1 MDVVHNRPRLPSLTG
16 LRFFA
21 ALSVFIFH
29 AMLPNS
35 PIPPFLPVNFFAD
48 PQLAHNSAVVVGK
61 LGFLGVSFFFI
72 LSGFVLT
79 WSWKEGQSKLL
90 FIRRRIV
97 KIFPNHLT
105 LWVVCMVLF
114 AAAITPWK
122 SWLPNFFLIHAW
134 FPQNYINAGVNTP
147 SWTLS
152 CEFLFYVLFPFLVP
166 LILRIPAK
174 YLWYGAAAM
183 VLGMAAVEL
192 VNVHLIPSSEKSEL
206 TPIPVLQLWFGYLF
220 PPVRLFEFF
229 LGVFIARIVAEGRWL
244 RVPIWAT
251 LLGCLAGYLVAMY
264 TPFVVG
270 FFLATAIPLALLIG
284 AAATSD
290 IEGRSRFLS
299 SRFVVWL
306 GDISFA
312 FYICQGVALF
322 YVRHQMGDVAFSA
335 PIAILVILALFFL
348 NILMAWLLH
357 TFVESPAMRHLARPK
372 RKPKPAAPASVPVGV
387 PVKPAIPQTHVAGD

>member
-1 MDVVHNRPRLPSLTG
+1 MSDRPRLPSLTG

-21 ALSVFIFH
+21 ALSVFVFH
-29 AMLPNS
+29 SMLPNS
-35 PIPPFLPVNFFAD
+35 PIPPFHPVNFFAD
-48 PQLAHNSAVVVGK
+48 PDLAHNSAVVVGK
-61 LGFLGVSFFFI
+61 MGFLGVSFFFI

-79 WSWKEGQSKLL
+79 WSWKDGQSKLL
-90 FIRRRIV
+90 FIRRRVV

-105 LWVVCMVLF
+105 LWVICMVLF

-122 SWLPNFFLIHAW
+122 AWLPNFFLIHAW

-166 LILRIPAK
+166 LIMKIPAK
-174 YLWYGAAAM
+174 YLWFGAAAM
-183 VLGMAAVEL
+183 IVGMALIEV
-192 VNVHLIPSSEKSEL
+192 VDVYLIPNSAKSEL

-229 LGVFIARIVAEGRWL
+229 LGVFIARIVAAGRWPRL
-244 RVPIWAT
+244 PIWVA
-251 LLGCLAGYLVAMY
+251 LVACLGGYLVAMY

-270 FFLATAIPLALLIG
+270 FFLATAMPLALLIG
-284 AAATSD
+284 SAAMSD

-322 YVRHQMGDVAFSA
+322 YVRRQMGDVTFSA
-335 PIAILVILALFFL
+335 PVAVQVILGLFGL
-348 NILMAWLLH
+348 NILLAWALH
-357 TFVESPAMRHLARPK
+357 TFVESPAMRHLARPRRK
-372 RKPKPAAPASVPVGV
+372 RGTPAPAAVSVETTL
-387 PVKPAIPQTHVAGD
+387 PQTQIAGD